1 MDKDLLKIV
10 AQFVAADM
18 NENDMKISE
27 DTMAVLALNS
37 KPGTSQGALDAVRD
51 WFNGKS
57 ISKMP
62 YSQQQRYVGA
72 AVNILTLVAKN
83 DMEEL
88 VKNWV
93 LVDM

>member
-18 NENDMKISE
+18 KENDMKISE

-37 KPGTSQGALDAVRD
+37 KPGTSQGALETVCD
-51 WFNGKS
+51 WFNGKN

-62 YSQQQRYVGA
+62 HNQQ
-72 AVNILTLVAKN
+72 
-83 DMEEL
+83 
-88 VKNWV
+88 
-93 LVDM
+93 